1 MKEVKVP
8 HFFMPNWGRVFISL
22 LISHVNK
29 FHFWQ
34 HFNITS
40 LFIQLNDMINDV
52 YEYGDYYDVD
62 MEDEMIPKVSKKMI
76 Q

>member
-1 MKEVKVP
+1 
-8 HFFMPNWGRVFISL
+8 MPNWGGVSISL

-52 YEYGDYYDVD
+52 YEYGNYYDVD
-62 MEDEMIPKVSKKMI
+62 MEDEIIPKVSKKMI

>member
-1 MKEVKVP
+1 
-8 HFFMPNWGRVFISL
+8 MPNWGGVSISL

-52 YEYGDYYDVD
+52 YDYGDYYDVD

>member
-1 MKEVKVP
+1 
-8 HFFMPNWGRVFISL
+8 MPNWGGVSISL

-40 LFIQLNDMINDV
+40 IFIQLHDLINNAYD
-52 YEYGDYYDVD
+52 YGGYYDEKTGYD
-62 MEDEMIPKVSKKMI
+62 ADNEEEIRQMIPKVSKKMI

>member
-1 MKEVKVP
+1 
-8 HFFMPNWGRVFISL
+8 MPNWGGVSISL

-40 LFIQLNDMINDV
+40 LFIQIGHMINNIYD
-52 YEYGDYYDVD
+52 YGYDYGYDDDVD
-62 MEDEMIPKVSKKMI
+62 KEEETIPKVY
-76 Q
+76 

>member
-1 MKEVKVP
+1 
-8 HFFMPNWGRVFISL
+8 MPNWGGVSISL

-40 LFIQLNDMINDV
+40 LFIQLDHMINNV
-52 YEYGDYYDVD
+52 YDYGYYYDETTDYDVD
-62 MEDEMIPKVSKKMI
+62 KEEEMIPKVSKKMI

>member
-1 MKEVKVP
+1 
-8 HFFMPNWGRVFISL
+8 MPNWGGVSISL

-40 LFIQLNDMINDV
+40 LFIQLNDMINDG
-52 YEYGDYYDVD
+52 YEYGNYYDVD

>member
-1 MKEVKVP
+1 
-8 HFFMPNWGRVFISL
+8 MPNWGGVSISL

>member
-1 MKEVKVP
+1 
-8 HFFMPNWGRVFISL
+8 MPNWGGVSISL

-40 LFIQLNDMINDV
+40 LFIQLNDMIDDV
-52 YEYGDYYDVD
+52 YGNYYDDD
-62 MEDEMIPKVSKKMI
+62 MEDEIIPKVSKKMI